1 MRALFVTNQLKTPFY
16 SLWARRMAESGVE
29 IFWIS
34 IGPRW
39 TDYLL
44 KEGWARSTILDLS
57 PFGPRWTA
65 PFTSTADQRSRLEHI
80 DRHAEIGLKEALIMD
95 RELSLRRGWD
105 IEAYGQVTSLEIERF
120 VLENDIQFSFGED
133 TWAPEIITSAVM
145 HANSRHF
152 HAPSTIRLPSER
164 FAFFRGV
171 FQKRVDVLCDQPRE
185 EHRSLAREA
194 LKRLR
199 DRGERPYYFAL
210 NMNQNR
216 PRPWWLNEAWQ
227 AIAGRSEM
235 RFDHTQPP
243 LHTRVV
249 RRLISIW
256 HAARVMRSGVF
267 ETTPATN
274 ERPFLLFLL
283 QKKVESSL
291 DVIGAPYSNQLEV
304 VRALTR
310 LLPFGWEIWVKEHP
324 NAIGEQS
331 IADYKNYKRLPGLR
345 LIDPFADTHD
355 LLSRAD
361 LTASISGTACMEA
374 GLLGRPAITI
384 AEMFFDKVL
393 LRNGFDPYGASHADF
408 ASIISEAKAMISHPD
423 DRKSEDHLAWN
434 IAQSFPGVIS
444 DPSNLPSASNPE
456 NVRNVA
462 DATVSFMRRFSG

>member
-1 MRALFVTNQLKTPFY
+1 LRALFVTNQLKTPFY
-16 SLWARRMAESGVE
+16 SLWASRMAASGVE

-34 IGPRW
+34 TGQRW

-44 KEGWARSTILDLS
+44 NQNWSRSTILDLS
-57 PFGPRWTA
+57 RLGPSWTT
-65 PFTSTADQRSRLEHI
+65 PFTPTADQRSRLERI

-105 IEAYGQVTSLEIERF
+105 IEAYGQTTALEIERF
-120 VLENDIQFSFGED
+120 VLDNGIQFAFGED

-145 HANSRHF
+145 HANGRYF

-164 FAFFRGV
+164 FAFFPGV
-171 FQKRVDVLCDQPRE
+171 FQKRIDVFCDNPLE
-185 EHRSLAREA
+185 EHRSIAREA
-194 LKRLR
+194 INKLR
-199 DRGERPYYFAL
+199 HRGERPYYFAL

-216 PRPWWLNEAWQ
+216 LRSWWLDEAWQ
-227 AIAGRSEM
+227 SIARRSEM

-243 LHTRVV
+243 IYTRVA
-249 RRLISIW
+249 RRLVSIW
-256 HAARVMRSGVF
+256 HAARVMRSDLF
-267 ETTPATN
+267 ETPPATH

-331 IADYKNYKRLPGLR
+331 LADYRSYKRLPGLR
-345 LIDPFADTHD
+345 LIDPFADTHG
-355 LLSRAD
+355 LLCRAD
-361 LTASISGTACMEA
+361 LTVSISGTACLEA

-393 LRNGFDPYGASHADF
+393 LRNGFDPFNASYADF
-408 ASIISEAKAMISHPD
+408 AAIVDEARTTMSPQHDERSE
-423 DRKSEDHLAWN
+423 EHLAWT

-444 DPSNLPSASNPE
+444 DPSNLPSASTPE

-462 DATVSFMRRFSG
+462 DATVSFMRRLSP